1 MQLNSEILFFFSAI
15 GVFNGL
21 LLALYL
27 AISKPREI
35 SKQFLAGLLLVIC
48 IRVSKSIWFYFDPE
62 VSKQFLQFGLSACF
76 LIGPFLYFY
85 SASVTNRL
93 DKLTVSWR
101 LHLSCLIALMVVVGI
116 LFPYQ
121 SHQTLWGSVIFKIVN
136 WTWLFYILLSAALLW
151 TSFKSREKLGE
162 RIHPPALIT
171 ISVFVGTL
179 LIWISYFTASYTS
192 YISGALSF
200 SFVLYL
206 TIILG
211 LKNNKKLQTEEP
223 TKYKHNKI
231 DDQLVTLLNTKLDG
245 LMTTEHLY
253 KNPNLT
259 LPELA
264 KKLQVSVPQLSQ
276 FLNHNLST
284 SFADYVNKLRIN
296 EAKKL
301 LLSKSRLTMELIAEQ
316 SGYNSQSTFYSAFRK
331 FERCTPAMF
340 RNKAKSVEATKTA

>member
-27 AISKPREI
+27 ATSKPREI

-48 IRVSKSIWFYFDPE
+48 IRVSKSIWFYFNPE

-85 SASVTNRL
+85 CASVTHQL
-93 DKLTVSWR
+93 SKLTISWR
-101 LHLSCLIALMVVVGI
+101 IHLSCLIALMVVVGI

-136 WTWLFYILLSAALLW
+136 WTWLFYILLSAGLLW
-151 TSFKSREKLGE
+151 TSFKSPEQQGV

-179 LIWISYFTASYTS
+179 LIWASYFTASYTS

-200 SFVLYL
+200 SFVVYL
-206 TIILG
+206 TIIFG
-211 LKNNKKLQTEEP
+211 LKNKTMLQTEEP
-223 TKYKHNKI
+223 IKYKHNKI
-231 DDQLVTLLNTKLDG
+231 DDHLVALLNTKLNG
-245 LMTTEHLY
+245 LMTKKHLY

-276 FLNHNLST
+276 FLNDNLST
-284 SFADYVNKLRIN
+284 SFADYINKLRIN

-301 LLSKSRLTMELIAEQ
+301 LVSESRLTMELIAEQ

-331 FERCTPAMF
+331 FEQCTPTNY
-340 RNKAKSVEATKTA
+340 RKKTKSLDGTETT

>member
-15 GVFNGL
+15 GVFNGV

-48 IRVSKSIWFYFDPE
+48 IRVSKSIWFYFNPE
-62 VSKQFLQFGLSACF
+62 ISKQFLQFGLSACF

-85 SASVTNRL
+85 SASVTHQL
-93 DKLTVSWR
+93 GKLTVGWR
-101 LHLSCLIALMVVVGI
+101 IHLSCLIALMLVVGI

-121 SHQTLWGSVIFKIVN
+121 SHQTLWGGVIFKIIN

-151 TSFKSREKLGE
+151 TSFKSREDRRTEVLSPG
-162 RIHPPALIT
+162 LIT

-179 LIWISYFTASYTS
+179 LIWVSYFTASYTS

-206 TIILG
+206 TIVFG
-211 LKNNKKLQTEEP
+211 LTSKKSQQIGEPIKYKNNK
-223 TKYKHNKI
+223 I
-231 DDQLVTLLNTKLDG
+231 DCQLVALLTAKLNG
-245 LMTTEHLY
+245 LMTQEHLY

-276 FLNHNLST
+276 FLNNNLRT
-284 SFADYVNKLRIN
+284 SFADYLNKLRIN
-296 EAKKL
+296 QAKKL
-301 LLSKSRLTMELIAEQ
+301 LLSESRLTMELIAEQ
-316 SGYNSQSTFYSAFRK
+316 SGYNSQSTFYTAFKK
-331 FERCTPAMF
+331 FEQCTPAIYRKNLMYQ
-340 RNKAKSVEATKTA
+340 RIRKT